1 MRAHQFLLEYDRSR
15 EQQRIESLPAYQTRL
30 KQDPGFSL
38 EQLESADPT
47 PQKIYVPRLATWWLR
62 GAKLEDLISRGA
74 DALEK
79 FAQLKQKNLLK
90 PEHKDINGF
99 KQFTEFETTLTR
111 YQLPGATEQPQDR
124 GQFKQIYRDDQLI
137 VVQLLD
143 QTAARWWG
151 QNTQWCT
158 AAKNNNQFDHYH
170 RKGPIYVI
178 IDRVANAKY
187 QYWWHDNDEYDMQ
200 FMDAQDQD
208 YDPRKLR
215 AFAQLQ
221 KIFQP
226 LCSHIMWNSSP
237 TNSAKLAAVQKNSW
251 AIRWISNPTEPV
263 QLAAV
268 QKDGTAIKWITDPS
282 VAVQLA
288 AVQKWTRAIQLISN
302 PTEPVQ
308 LAAVQQD
315 GLAIQWIRKP
325 SEPVQLAA
333 VQQNGYAILYIT
345 NPSEPVQ
352 LAAVQQTGYA
362 IQWITNPSE
371 PVQLAAVQRHG
382 EAIRWIRN
390 PSEAAQLAAV
400 QRNPWAMQWI
410 QNPTPKVQALYRR
423 LTGAK

>member
-1 MRAHQFLLEYDRSR
+1 MRYQEFIIEYDRSR

-30 KQDPGFSL
+30 KQEPEFSL
-38 EQLESADPT
+38 ERLESADPT
-47 PQKIYVPRLATWWLR
+47 PQRIYVPRLATWWLR

-79 FAQLKQKNLLK
+79 FVQLKQKNLLK

-99 KQFTEFETTLTR
+99 KQFTEFETTLSG
-111 YQLPGATEQPQDR
+111 YQLPGQSAQAPENR
-124 GQFKQIYRDDQLI
+124 GQFKQIYRDPELI

-178 IDRVANAKY
+178 IDRVDNAKY
-187 QYWWHDNDEYDMQ
+187 QYWWDKDDEYDMQ

-226 LCSHIMWNSSP
+226 LCAHIMWI
-237 TNSAKLAAVQKNSW
+237 T
-251 AIRWISNPTEPV
+251 NPTK
-263 QLAAV
+263 L
-268 QKDGTAIKWITDPS
+268 K
-282 VAVQLA
+282 
-288 AVQKWTRAIQLISN
+288 
-302 PTEPVQ
+302 Q
-308 LAAVQQD
+308 LAAVQQY
-315 GLAIQWIRKP
+315 GGAIEYITNP

-333 VQQNGYAILYIT
+333 VQRYGSAIQYIT

-352 LAAVQQTGYA
+352 LAAVQQYGSA
-362 IQWITNPSE
+362 IQWVTNPSE
-371 PVQLAAVQRHG
+371 AVQLAAVQKDGWAIRHITDPTEVVQLAAVQQNSTAIQWITDTDPTEAVQLAAVQQDG
-382 EAIRWIRN
+382 DAIRFITDPTEAVQLAAVQQDGDAIRWIR
-390 PSEAAQLAAV
+390 
-400 QRNPWAMQWI
+400 
-410 QNPTPKVQALYRR
+410 NPTPKVQALYRR